1 MVFLLA
7 VLLSF
12 IPAFF
17 YAYIIYW
24 FDRYEKEPLL
34 ILGGVFIWGAVVATI
49 GAVIASVILEFG
61 IYLVTQ
67 SESITDLSGGSI
79 VAPVVEES
87 LKGFAVL
94 IVFLL
99 FRKEFDSYL
108 DGIVYAGITALGF
121 AATENVLYL
130 YFGGFVEGGL
140 PGLFALF
147 FLRVILG
154 GWNHPVYTA
163 FIGIGLAMTRLKRN
177 TSIKIIA
184 PIVGW
189 FIGVTIHGLHN
200 TMAVVL
206 GNSLGLGGLVAT
218 IIVDWIS
225 WLLMLGI
232 IIWAIFREK
241 DWIKTY
247 LQEEV
252 ETGLI
257 SQEQFKVACSSWSQ
271 TALRVRALFSGRYR
285 TISRFYQLCSELAQ
299 KKHQLH
305 TFGEEKNNSVIIE
318 GLRAELTQLAP
329 NVH

>member
-1 MVFLLA
+1 MEFLLA

-34 ILGGVFIWGAVVATI
+34 MLVGVFIWGAVVATI
-49 GAVIASVILEFG
+49 GAVIASVIVEFG
-61 IYLVTQ
+61 IFLITQ
-67 SESITDLSGGSI
+67 SEVITDLSGGSI
-79 VAPVVEES
+79 VAPIVEES

-108 DGIVYAGITALGF
+108 DGIVYASVTALGF

-130 YFGGFVEGGL
+130 YFGGFADGGL

-163 FIGIGLAMTRLKRN
+163 FIGIGLAMTRLTRK

-206 GNSLGLGGLVAT
+206 GMYLGLGGLVAT

-225 WLLMLGI
+225 WLIMLGI

-241 DWIKTY
+241 QWIKTY

-252 ETGLI
+252 EAGII
-257 SQEQFKVACSSWSQ
+257 SQDQFKKACSSWAQ
-271 TALRVRALFSGRYR
+271 TATRMRAMFSKHYKPTR
-285 TISRFYQLCSELAQ
+285 RFYQVCSELSQ
-299 KKHQLH
+299 KKHQFH
-305 TFGEEKNNSVIIE
+305 IFGEEKNNSAIIE
-318 GLRAELTQLAP
+318 KLRAELTQLAP
-329 NVH
+329 NAK